1 MLNLICLLDL
11 DADSNTVYARF
22 DEDSLVLV
30 SRGRWMGLGDVKAMF
45 AVGAAFGPLESLV
58 VIFCAAVS
66 ALAAAALAGRLR
78 RGTELRFGPHL
89 AAGTV
94 FTLVAGDSI
103 ARQLTGS

>member
-1 MLNLICLLDL
+1 LL
-11 DADSNTVYARF
+11 VGGF
-22 DEDSLVLV
+22 GSLVLV